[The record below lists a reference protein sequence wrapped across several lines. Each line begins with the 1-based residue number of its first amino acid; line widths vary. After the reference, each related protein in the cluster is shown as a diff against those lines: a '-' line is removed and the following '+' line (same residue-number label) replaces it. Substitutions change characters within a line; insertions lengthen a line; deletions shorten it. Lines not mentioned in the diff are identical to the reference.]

1 MINSDDLIKKRK
13 EAYEYIK
20 QTIITRMYFP
30 KNSTN
35 VKLADRLGGTVGIK
49 SALDGLQSG
58 KTDPTPKLVD
68 AFKGLFLPLIPE
80 STINSYLVD
89 SFKK

>member
-1 MINSDDLIKKRK
+1 MTNSDDLIKKRK

-30 KNSTN
+30 KDSANI
-35 VKLADRLGGTVGIK
+35 KLADRLGGTADLK

-58 KTDPTPKLVD
+58 KTDPNAKLVD
-68 AFKGLFLPLIPE
+68 AFK
-80 STINSYLVD
+80 
-89 SFKK
+89 K